1 MTTAAGQYKFFKM
14 HKTEQADI
22 REYDMGTKA
31 FDKSLSSD
39 VHEIR
44 GKFANCG
51 KHNTTM
57 SFQWSPA
64 IIDIYSAATFY
75 FDIVAP
81 VDLGQGTLL
90 LDVYVPNLP
99 GICIFTLERPGT
111 CDEIKHA
118 VLSSLTCPIKANDEM
133 KGQTPINDL
142 RSIPTGSYIF
152 VMKIV
157 NEKSQEFLCVN
168 GTFHFITKPSQP

>member
-75 FDIVAP
+75 FDIVA
-81 VDLGQGTLL
+81 
-90 LDVYVPNLP
+90 
-99 GICIFTLERPGT
+99 
-111 CDEIKHA
+111 H
-118 VLSSLTCPIKANDEM
+118 EM
-133 KGQTPINDL
+133 KGQAPINDL

-168 GTFHFITKPSQP
+168 GTFHLITKPSQP